1 MLRQS
6 GVDESIRSNL
16 SPEERSAIRD
26 SFARLLAE
34 RGTEADVRRV
44 MDSEQGY
51 DAELWSA
58 IGELGL
64 AGLVTPVEYGG
75 AGGGPEDIEALME
88 EAGAALLCAPLL
100 SSAVLAAGI
109 LANSTDQ
116 AAKAR
121 LLPQIAAGE
130 RIATVALTGEKGLWT
145 ADDVGVSA
153 GRAGEA
159 WRLDGVAS
167 YVTHGA
173 QADIL
178 LVVARADGQLA
189 TFEVDPRG
197 SGVTVTPLVT
207 LDWTQPMAKIAF
219 AGAAA
224 KPIQGA
230 GAEAL
235 EKTLDLARVA
245 LAGEQAGAA
254 RRVFDYTI
262 DYLKTRVQFGRP
274 IGGFQAL
281 KHMAAD
287 LLIEVESATSAAR
300 QAAAALARGSANAPV
315 LVNLAAFACADA
327 YSEVAATS
335 VQMHGGIAFTWAHP
349 AHLYLRRARADA
361 RLLGASDLYRDRYL
375 SALEMAND

>member
-1 MLRQS
+1 
-6 GVDESIRSNL
+6 
-16 SPEERSAIRD
+16 
-26 SFARLLAE
+26 
-34 RGTEADVRRV
+34 
-44 MDSEQGY
+44 
-51 DAELWSA
+51 
-58 IGELGL
+58 
-64 AGLVTPVEYGG
+64 
-75 AGGGPEDIEALME
+75 ME

-375 SALEMAND
+375 SALETAND

>member
-1 MLRQS
+1 MPRQS

-51 DAELWSA
+51 DA
-58 IGELGL
+58 ELGL

>member
-1 MLRQS
+1 MPRQS